1 MPKKKKGQKLHDQK
15 HRSKGYLVEKK
26 KKKLAIYISKKNSFM
41 YEKLLQTKKKINHP
55 IKKTEHKKGI

>member
-1 MPKKKKGQKLHDQK
+1 MPKKKKDKNFMIKSIGQKATWW
-15 HRSKGYLVEKK
+15 KK